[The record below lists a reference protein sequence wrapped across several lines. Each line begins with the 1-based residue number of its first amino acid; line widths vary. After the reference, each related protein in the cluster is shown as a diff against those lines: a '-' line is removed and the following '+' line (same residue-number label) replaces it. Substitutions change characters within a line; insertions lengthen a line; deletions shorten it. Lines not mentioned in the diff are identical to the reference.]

1 VDASPRHV
9 RKCARQ
15 NAMPRQTAE
24 TTCSHAQPHKHT
36 STCELIR
43 AGRGVA
49 AYSLALSVAWL
60 PVSKRCVMTATC
72 RSSSTR
78 HSVWCAASPRLLSA
92 SAMAAARAPALPS
105 GGQLHPRHSPGNLP
119 LTTSRNFPH
128 APLDILD
135 AIYVSPGESVLDGV
149 AGGNIDDTRPK
160 RKAAQHLPSTSA
172 TTWKKATS
180 EIQMGGT
187 GIVVQLRI
195 SVGENGMA
203 GVRVGGAVAPLE
215 AFPRWPKQACRPWN
229 QSPLSRIVYVVAL
242 HHHQS

>member
-1 VDASPRHV
+1 MDASARHV
-9 RKCARQ
+9 RECARQ
-15 NAMPRQTAE
+15 KAMPRQIAE
-24 TTCSHAQPHKHT
+24 TTCSHAQPHKYI
-36 STCELIR
+36 STCELVRAHTHIR

-105 GGQLHPRHSPGNLP
+105 GGQLHPHSPGNLP

-149 AGGNIDDTRPK
+149 AGGNIDATRAK
-160 RKAAQHLPSTSA
+160 RKAAQHLLCLQPPPQRGRSSCNIRDTN
-172 TTWKKATS
+172 
-180 EIQMGGT
+180 GG
-187 GIVVQLRI
+187 G
-195 SVGENGMA
+195 
-203 GVRVGGAVAPLE
+203 
-215 AFPRWPKQACRPWN
+215 
-229 QSPLSRIVYVVAL
+229 
-242 HHHQS
+242 